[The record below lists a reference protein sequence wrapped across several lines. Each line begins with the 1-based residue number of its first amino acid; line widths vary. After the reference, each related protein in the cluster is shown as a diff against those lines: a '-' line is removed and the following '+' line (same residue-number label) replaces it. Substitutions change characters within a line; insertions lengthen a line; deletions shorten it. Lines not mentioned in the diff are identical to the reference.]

1 MKLRTMAMVLVGV
14 GALAGAGC
22 KKKAKEDKAPDPTP
36 GTGTAAVVA
45 ADAAAEP
52 PKEAKLEGKAL
63 ADRYLECMGM
73 VNEKKWDDFKTK
85 CIASD
90 FKVHQADG
98 PGIPSADATMEFF
111 KGQAIAFPDMKL
123 EPQLVMVD
131 GRDILG
137 VFLFTGTH
145 TGTMKSP
152 MGDVPATNKKVGQL
166 ILHRLKIDDENKAAE
181 EWEFVDPGTMMG
193 QLGLMPK
200 GAPPMRAP
208 MEKGWEGAPVIVVA
222 EENDKEKANV
232 ETAKKANEAFQSKKA
247 ADYMAFYTDDAL
259 ESDQA
264 GTKDAKGKKEIQKG
278 AEMFLKAFPDLKLE
292 WSDTFAA
299 GDYVVQLG
307 TFSGTNTGA
316 LGPMKPTKKEVKGQ
330 FAEVI
335 KMTDGKMAE
344 VWRFRNGL
352 AMAQQLGL
360 VPPMGGDKPA
370 GDAPKGD
377 APKGDAPAEPK
388 KDEPA
393 KKSG

>member
-36 GTGTAAVVA
+36 GTGTGAVVA
-45 ADAAAEP
+45 ADAATEA
-52 PKEAKLEGKAL
+52 PKEAKLEGQGL
-63 ADRYLECMGM
+63 ADRYMECTAYL
-73 VNEKKWDDFKTK
+73 NDNKLDDYKSK

-90 FKVHQADG
+90 IKMHEADG
-98 PGIPSADATMEFF
+98 ATTEGADAALEMF
-111 KGQAIAFPDMKL
+111 KAYSAAFPDMKGH
-123 EPQLVMVD
+123 PQLVMVD
-131 GRDILG
+131 GRDILA
-137 VFLFTGTH
+137 VVHLTGTH
-145 TGTMKSP
+145 SGPMKTP
-152 MGDVPATNKKVGQL
+152 MGEIPATNKKIGML
-166 ILHRLKIDDENKAAE
+166 MFHRLKINDENKAVE
-181 EWEFVDPGTMMG
+181 EWSFFDPATMMG

-200 GAPPMRAP
+200 GAPQMRPA
-208 MEKGWEGAPVIVVA
+208 MEKGWEGAPVVVIA
-222 EENDKEKANV
+222 SENEAEKANV
-232 ETAKKANEAFQSKKA
+232 DAVKKANDAFLSKKA
-247 ADYMAFYTDDAL
+247 ADYMAFYTDDAV

-264 GTKDAKGKKEIQKG
+264 GEKDAKGKKEIQKG

-307 TFSGTNTGA
+307 TFSGTYTGA

-335 KMTDGKMAE
+335 KMKDGKMAE
-344 VWRFRNGL
+344 VWRFRNGM

-360 VPPMGGDKPA
+360 APPMGGDKPA
-370 GDAPKGD
+370 GDAPK
-377 APKGDAPAEPK
+377 KGDAPADK